1 MVFGC
6 AALSLAPAWGQDAPI
21 VIVPS
26 IEAIRLHR
34 DEGYQDVP
42 VREALWSFDTMDR
55 RSSWQIRQFVSE
67 ARLTRFL
74 LCDVDDRQ
82 ALDIVRQAI
91 QDGRLIALRKGD
103 GAAQAPSAT
112 VERRRLVGQI
122 EQLTRGKLNFSGRQY
137 KLVADVDLSNVAG
150 RDNYEVVSQN
160 DALRVLDGLA
170 KQGGTAGDLAGLL
183 GQASA
188 KLTPDWRPPF
198 TQPDGLILLRRTVTR
213 ATTKSDDGPAMTPSQ
228 MRELKQGWII
238 IEVVYDSGGP
248 WCGTLN
254 LTLADGGER
263 TIQCPDDG
271 VVDLQNIEPGNVTV
285 KFHL

>member
-1 MVFGC
+1 M
-6 AALSLAPAWGQDAPI
+6 

-82 ALDIVRQAI
+82 VLDIVRQAI
-91 QDGRLIALRKGD
+91 MDGRLIALRKGD

-160 DALRVLDGLA
+160 AARRVLDGLA
-170 KQGGTAGDLAGLL
+170 KQGGIAGDLAGLL

-228 MRELKQGWII
+228 MRSMMEKAR
-238 IEVVYDSGGP
+238 
-248 WCGTLN
+248 
-254 LTLADGGER
+254 ADFEAGK
-263 TIQCPDDG
+263 CKP
-271 VVDLQNIEPGNVTV
+271 L
-285 KFHL
+285 